1 MTRVFYAAG
10 GGGGGTSTVSGP
22 IECDRDRYIRYLA
35 VNAWINGDRV
45 VLLKYA
51 NLQGADLSDLNLS
64 GATLLYANLPS
75 ACLVRTNL
83 SGANLSH
90 ADLRGAQL
98 NGANLK
104 AAHLD
109 RANLQGARLDAAIIC
124 FAGFHGANLE
134 GSTFFEARYLKE
146 AHLRGAVYHGV
157 LRRYAI
163 SADRGDYV
171 FHLLEYD
178 DGPPKVRAGCRL
190 FTLSE
195 YRRHTWSYFGSRRWR
210 QTRAILKLFEA
221 YE

>member
-1 MTRVFYAAG
+1 MNRVVYQGG
-10 GGGGGTSTVSGP
+10 GGGGGTTTVSGP
-22 IECDRDRYIRYLA
+22 IERSRDSYIRYLA

-45 VLLKYA
+45 YLLKYA

-64 GATLLYANLPS
+64 GAHLSCANLRD

-83 SGANLSH
+83 SGAILGH
-90 ADLRGAQL
+90 ADLSGAQL

-104 AAHLD
+104 AAHLEH
-109 RANLQGARLDAAIIC
+109 ANLQGARLDAAIIP
-124 FAGFHGANLE
+124 FAGFYGANLE
-134 GSTFFEARYLKE
+134 GSAFFEARYLKE
-146 AHLRGAVYHGV
+146 ANLRGARYYGV

-171 FHLLEYD
+171 FHLLKYE

-195 YRRHTWSYFGSRRWR
+195 YRRHTWSYFGSRKWR

-221 YE
+221 YK